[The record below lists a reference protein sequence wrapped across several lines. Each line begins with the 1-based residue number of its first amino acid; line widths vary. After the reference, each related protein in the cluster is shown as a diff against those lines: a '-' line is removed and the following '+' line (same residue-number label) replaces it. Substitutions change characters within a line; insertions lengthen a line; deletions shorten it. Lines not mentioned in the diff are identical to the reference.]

1 MGGTSVVNKV
11 RSDSEGDWQKNAM
24 GNVVSEG
31 DVNYGAEENAFF
43 YFSLSEDSHLIGWNN
58 QQSLQVV
65 VECS

>member
-1 MGGTSVVNKV
+1 MGGTPVVNKV
-11 RSDSEGDWQKNAM
+11 RSDSEGNWQKNAM

-31 DVNYGAEENAFF
+31 DVNYGVGENAFF
-43 YFSLSEDSHLIGWNN
+43 YNLHSEDGHLIEWNN